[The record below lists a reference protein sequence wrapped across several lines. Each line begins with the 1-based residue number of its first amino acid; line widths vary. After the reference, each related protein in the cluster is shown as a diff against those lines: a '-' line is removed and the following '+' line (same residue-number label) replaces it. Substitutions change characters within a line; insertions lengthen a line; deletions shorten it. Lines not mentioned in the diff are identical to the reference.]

1 MRFSVLERSVH
12 KVGVFLLWSG
22 LVLTV
27 LGLVAGFWRLFAGA
41 PDAMLY
47 MSAVPVG
54 FVLMFAGLVATQLSG
69 PGRR

>member
-1 MRFSVLERSVH
+1 MH
-12 KVGVFLLWSG
+12 KVGVITFW
-22 LVLTV
+22 
-27 LGLVAGFWRLFAGA
+27 LGLVATLTGLATGFWRLFAGQA
-41 PDAMLY
+41 DAMLY

>member
-1 MRFSVLERSVH
+1 MH
-12 KVGVFLLWSG
+12 KMGVFFFWLGLALTVFG
-22 LVLTV
+22 LVV
-27 LGLVAGFWRLFAGA
+27 GFWRLFAEA

>member
-1 MRFSVLERSVH
+1 MH
-12 KVGVFLLWSG
+12 KMGVFFFWLGLALTVFG
-22 LVLTV
+22 LVV
-27 LGLVAGFWRLFAGA
+27 GFWRLFAGA